1 MTPDPELNQDGT
13 PPRGLRRMRRLARG
27 VLWFETI
34 WPAVAPAVGL
44 VLLLAC
50 AALLDLPGLLPPVLH
65 LAFLALSGI
74 AVLALL
80 VLGIR
85 KIRRPLSQEADRRLE
100 SDSGLRHQPLA
111 VLVDRPAVSADAPA
125 VALWAAHVAR
135 ARAQIARL
143 RLKAPRPMLA
153 AIDRRALRGLV
164 LIAVAACL
172 GIAGQD
178 ALPRLASAFHP
189 GFSQPLPPRAPVL
202 QAWITPPGYTG
213 LAPMFLKT
221 DGAAIQAPEGSKL
234 TVSVTGGTRSAKAED
249 APVLDIAGQTSVLP
263 ALDST
268 SFQIER
274 ELITGGRIAVRRQ
287 GREMAVWELSV
298 LANVA
303 PVVIFPEPPGPLGR
317 GITPQT
323 RLPWQVTHFYGVV
336 SLQAEIR
343 LTARPDADPMVM
355 SIPLPGSATK
365 SARGARVLDLT
376 AHPWA
381 GLEVAAQLIAR
392 DATGLT
398 GRSDAAPFTLPERRF
413 MNPLARTVIFI
424 RRQLSLT
431 PQDRAFAVREL
442 ERLSSQREAWDNDMS
457 GYLNLRAISSL
468 LYRGRA
474 PETVAQ
480 AQDRMWS
487 LALHLEEGATDRT
500 ARALEAAGKQLRDPM
515 DAEKKADDRARE
527 EQRKAESEKK
537 DADKA
542 DADKSAPDK
551 TAQAEKT
558 DRTPEVRAEIEKRIS
573 ALEEALQ
580 KRLQALSD
588 QARRDPESDAY
599 NPDAHPMDQRDMQ
612 RLTEEMKDANKK
624 DQTDAAREKLAQLE
638 KMMEALK
645 EGRPERGQM
654 TERERQRA
662 EKRQRGQQQMT
673 ALQDIIKREG
683 NILDS
688 AQARAATIDPMR
700 QLPLAE
706 TGSRQ
711 LPLAETGPRQ
721 LPLAETDP
729 RRTEQRVQLALRRAV
744 GELMQQYADLTGD
757 VPPNLGEA
765 DTAMRDGAQ
774 ALGAA
779 RDAQAAQAAQRAIE
793 ALQKGGKSMQQQ
805 MASKFGRG
813 DQPGED
819 GDDGDEGE
827 GMAQGEG
834 QGDGD
839 GPGQG
844 NGRGR
849 QFGNRP
855 GDAPGM
861 YPGRPNQGRQ
871 QARRPGLNLDPL
883 GRPRGEGTGG
893 IDEGGDV
900 QVPEEMEAARTR
912 ALQEELRRRGADR
925 TRRQDEL
932 DYIERLLKQF

>member
-1 MTPDPELNQDGT
+1 MIPDPALNQDDT

-27 VLWFETI
+27 VLWFEAI

-44 VLLLAC
+44 VLLVAC
-50 AALLDLPGLLPPVLH
+50 AALLDLPRMLPPLAHLVL
-65 LAFLALSGI
+65 LALFCIG
-74 AVLALL
+74 VVALL
-80 VLGIR
+80 GLGVR
-85 KIRRPLSQEADRRLE
+85 KIRRPQPEEADRRLE
-100 SDSGLRHQPLA
+100 ADSGLRHQPLA
-111 VLVDRPAVSADAPA
+111 VLEDHPAASADASADTPSG
-125 VALWAAHVAR
+125 ALWAAHVAR

-143 RLKAPRPMLA
+143 RLKAPRPVLA

-164 LIAVAACL
+164 LIALVACL
-172 GIAGQD
+172 GVAGPD
-178 ALPRLASAFHP
+178 ALPRLEGAFHP
-189 GFSQPLPPRAPVL
+189 GFSQALPPPAPVL

-213 LAPMFLKT
+213 LPPVFLKM

-234 TVSVTGGTRSAKAED
+234 TVSVTGGTRRAGAED
-249 APVLDIAGQTSVLP
+249 APVLDIAGEASVLP
-263 ALDST
+263 ALDAT
-268 SFQIER
+268 SFQIEQT
-274 ELITGGRIAVRRQ
+274 LATSGRIAVRRQ
-287 GREMAVWELSV
+287 GREMAAWDLSV
-298 LANVA
+298 VANAA
-303 PVVIFPEPPGPLGR
+303 PVVIFPEPPEQLGR
-317 GITPQT
+317 GVTPQT
-323 RLPWQVTHFYGVV
+323 RLPWQVTHAYGVTA
-336 SLQAEIR
+336 LQAEIR
-343 LTARPDADPMVM
+343 LTARPDAEPTTVLV
-355 SIPLPGSATK
+355 PLPGLAPK
-365 SARGARVLDLT
+365 SARGARVVDLT

-381 GLEVAAQLIAR
+381 GLEVALQLVAR
-392 DATGLT
+392 DATGLA
-398 GRSDAAPFTLPERRF
+398 GRSEAVPFTLPERRF
-413 MNPLARTVIFI
+413 MNPLARTVVYI

-431 PQDRAFAVREL
+431 PQDRASAVREL
-442 ERLSSQREAWDNDMS
+442 DRLSGQREAWDNDVS
-457 GYLNLRAISSL
+457 GYLNLRAIMSL

-487 LALHLEEGATDRT
+487 LALHLEEGAADRT
-500 ARALEAAGKQLRDPM
+500 ARALEAARQQLRDPM
-515 DAEKKADDRARE
+515 EAEKKAEERALE
-527 EQRKAESEKK
+527 EQRKAEAAKK
-537 DADKA
+537 DAEKA
-542 DADKSAPDK
+542 DANQGLPTEKTDKA
-551 TAQAEKT
+551 ANAEKT
-558 DRTPEVRAEIEKRIS
+558 DRTPEARAEIEKRTR

-580 KRLQALSD
+580 KRLQALTD
-588 QARRDPESDAY
+588 QARRDPEGDAY

-612 RLTEEMKDANKK
+612 RLAEEMKDANKK
-624 DQTDAAREKLAQLE
+624 DKTDEAREKLAELE

-688 AQARAATIDPMR
+688 AQARASAIDSMR
-700 QLPLAE
+700 QLPL
-706 TGSRQ
+706 GDPNS
-711 LPLAETGPRQ
+711 RQ

-757 VPPNLGEA
+757 VPPNLGDA

-779 RDAQAAQAAQRAIE
+779 QDARAAQAAQRAIE

-813 DQPGED
+813 DQQGED
-819 GDDGDEGE
+819 GDEGDEGE

-883 GRPRGEGTGG
+883 GRPRGEGIGG
-893 IDEGGDV
+893 TDEAGDV